1 MPPGTTRKP
10 DPKPDAIRL
19 PDVPGGPAAGEVLCQ
34 LDDIADGASK
44 TFVWRQ
50 DSRLFEMFIQ
60 RLGDHIFAYENMC
73 PHVGLPLNMRPD
85 RFLDFEGTSLFCVNH
100 GAYFQIEDGLCT
112 KGPCRN
118 KWLVPVAVSLMEDG
132 RIVVG

>member
-1 MPPGTTRKP
+1 MAPRVKGSSANC
-10 DPKPDAIRL
+10 PKEPTDMVIPIAIL
-19 PDVPGGPAAGEVLCQ
+19 
-34 LDDIADGASK
+34 GAFLAIS
-44 TFVWRQ
+44 
-50 DSRLFEMFIQ
+50 L
-60 RLGDHIFAYENMC
+60 
-73 PHVGLPLNMRPD
+73 VGLPLNMRPD

-132 RIVVG
+132 RIVVD